1 MSNLIKYH
9 FGKLLLCWLYREKTA
24 LWYVDPNNQE
34 IKYSYEEISLASQK
48 AANAI
53 QGLGAKR
60 SICILPK
67 VSTNSVIPSNSS

>member
-1 MSNLIKYH
+1 M
-9 FGKLLLCWLYREKTA
+9 
-24 LWYVDPNNQE
+24 WYVDPSNQE
-34 IKYSYEEISLASQK
+34 IKFSYEEISLASQK

-67 VSTNSVIPSNSS
+67 VSTISVIRSNSSTYFRSQNGG